1 MAELAKDTSIEA
13 VIVNSKHVVLLV
25 LSLKAGFNYAARK
38 HSLARLLRSFQ
49 EHFSSK

>member
-13 VIVNSKHVVLLV
+13 VMVHSKRVVLLV
-25 LSLKAGFNYAARK
+25 LSLKDGFNYAARK

-49 EHFSSK
+49 EHFGSK